1 MLKPENQGTQG
12 KRQTGGF
19 ARELKSGTGVPG
31 GAKALG
37 QEGSPKKA
45 SNKSLVRAGRL
56 AAGGGP
62 HLEGAHYSPRK
73 GD

>member
-19 ARELKSGTGVPG
+19 ARELTSGL

-73 GD
+73 GE